1 MSMAVTRLEEGLA
14 CSAEVITSACAACK
28 DNLKKGRARL
38 PKEARKSLQLMDIT
52 EVLSE
57 AL

>member
-1 MSMAVTRLEEGLA
+1 MAVTRLEEGID
-14 CSAEVITSACAACK
+14 CGAEVIVSACAACK

-38 PKEARKSLQLMDIT
+38 PKEAKKSLQIMDIT